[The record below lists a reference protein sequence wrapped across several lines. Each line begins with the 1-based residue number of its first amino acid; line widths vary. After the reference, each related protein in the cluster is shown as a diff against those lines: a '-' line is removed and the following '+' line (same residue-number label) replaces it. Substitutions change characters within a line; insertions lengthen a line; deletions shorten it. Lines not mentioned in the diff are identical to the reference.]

1 MAKLYGK
8 NENDFAAANLMS
20 FGKSFSRLN
29 GQPLDKSEIWYNDF
43 AALEAYAKTD
53 AAYVGQIV
61 TYINVSDDNT
71 GTITHYTVGVNGTLN
86 AIGNA
91 ENISNIEEILSRITK
106 LEEDFP
112 TNESIQ
118 TMVNGAVAA
127 AGILKRKSF
136 NSKEDL
142 EIYIKNNKDIADQ
155 YIFMVTTG
163 IQEDDDKYD
172 EYMVIDGALEK
183 VGSWEVKLDDY
194 AKISDLNNYAKKT
207 DLNNYATKEE
217 AELNKIDSTSDDF
230 TIDPNSR
237 QLKLSTKFFE
247 NLNNSLNSKY
257 SRSEGELVSTDDR
270 AKLNALTLVNGNLQI
285 SGAITE
291 SNLSSW
297 LTEHNY
303 ITSSQLQTTTENLAN
318 ALNAQL
324 AGLQGNIDAVSQRL
338 TKVETALTWQRI
350 E

>member
-118 TMVNGAVAA
+118 TMVNGAVAT

-142 EIYIKNNKDIADQ
+142 EIYIENNKDIADQ

-207 DLNNYATKEE
+207 DLDNYATKAE
-217 AELNKIDSTSDDF
+217 AELNVINTASSDFNIDDKHLSLSETFLKNLSDSF
-230 TIDPNSR
+230 
-237 QLKLSTKFFE
+237 K
-247 NLNNSLNSKY
+247 SKY
-257 SRSEGELVSTDDR
+257 GRDEGELVSSEQK
-270 AKLNALTLVNGNLQI
+270 AKLDQLPSEFSSDFSFNNGVLSLSTSISNVAEYLNKTDTL
-285 SGAITE
+285 E
-291 SNLSSW
+291 
-297 LTEHNY
+297 
-303 ITSSQLQTTTENLAN
+303 
-318 ALNAQL
+318 
-324 AGLQGNIDAVSQRL
+324 
-338 TKVETALTWQRI
+338 TKVTNIEDIISQSLIWQTI
-350 E
+350 